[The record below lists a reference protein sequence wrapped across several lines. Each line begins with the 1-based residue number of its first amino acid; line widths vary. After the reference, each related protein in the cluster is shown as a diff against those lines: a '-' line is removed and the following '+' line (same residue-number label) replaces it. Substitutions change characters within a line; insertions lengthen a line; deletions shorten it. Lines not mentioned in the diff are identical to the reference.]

1 MDSKQSLYYALG
13 IFTYAI
19 AKADGEI
26 QKEEKEALRKIV
38 KEETDHN
45 MDFQYVEIIFKLLQK
60 DEAGFEDVHKWALD
74 ALENGKYYLTNEIK
88 EQFIRVMKKVADSFP
103 PKTGEEHE
111 LINQFIQEIRDF
123 KVNMTID

>member
-19 AKADGEI
+19 AKADGKI
-26 QKEEKEALRKIV
+26 QLEEKEALHKIV
-38 KEETDHN
+38 EEETKHG
-45 MDFQYVEIIFKLLQK
+45 MDFQYVEIIFQLLQK
-60 DEAGFEDVHKWALD
+60 DKAGFDDVHKWALD
-74 ALENGKYYLTNEIK
+74 ALERGKYHLTPEIK
-88 EQFIRVMKKVADSFP
+88 EEFISVMKKVADAFP

-111 LINQFIQEIRDF
+111 MINTFIQEIRDF